1 MLDNENVNCNHK
13 QRDIRLKDKKNDV
26 RSGIRVQSMC
36 IAPGSPVL
44 RT

>member
-13 QRDIRLKDKKNDV
+13 HRDIRLKDKNDV